1 MLKEPPVQIGD
12 IVRWSYD
19 AYNLRFVGFIVEIDV
34 CNALCRMRNFDAEL
48 SGLEPWH
55 SFDKYGNTMIKAEDA
70 ILSDDG
76 CHYVADVR
84 FTDG

>member
-12 IVRWSYD
+12 IVRWSYN
-19 AYNLRFVGFIVEIDV
+19 AYNLRFVGFIAEIDV
-34 CNALCRMRNFDAEL
+34 YCEQCRIHNFEDG
-48 SGLEPWH
+48 SSQWH
-55 SFDKYGNTMIKAEDA
+55 CFDRYGNTMIKAEDA

>member
-12 IVRWSYD
+12 IVRWSFN
-19 AYNLRFVGFIVEIDV
+19 AYNLRFVGFIAEIDV
-34 CNALCRMRNFDAEL
+34 YCEQCRIHNFEDG
-48 SGLEPWH
+48 SSQWH
-55 SFDKYGNTMIKAEDA
+55 SLDRYRNTMIKAEDA
-70 ILSDDG
+70 ILSDSG